1 MKKAALLLVLIFTSN
16 FIVAQDLQYF
26 IKFERINGESRDS
39 EHREWCDLESFNQQI
54 YIEDNTSRD
63 TRTTRRDSRI
73 ARGKTISVVKKIDKA
88 SPKIME
94 SLTSGQRFPKV
105 NIDVVRRSADRNTVF
120 YQYELKE
127 VFVTKYN
134 LKTNESE
141 RPTEEITLKFEEQ
154 KVIYTLYDNSGQVAG
169 RFETVWSG
177 TR

>member
-1 MKKAALLLVLIFTSN
+1 MKKAALLFVLISTCN
-16 FIVAQDLQYF
+16 FMVAQNSHYF
-26 IKFERINGESRDS
+26 IKFEGIDGESKDS

-54 YIEDNTSRD
+54 HIKDNTSRD
-63 TRTTRRDSRI
+63 SRTATRDSRI
-73 ARGKTISVVKKIDKA
+73 AKGKTISVVKKIDKA

-94 SLTSGQRFPKV
+94 SLTSGQRIPEV
-105 NIDVVRRSADRNTVF
+105 NIDVVRRSADRNKVY

-134 LKTNESE
+134 IKTNESD

-154 KVIYTLYDNSGQVAG
+154 KVIYTLYDNRGQVAG

-177 TR
+177 SR